1 MAYEQYST
9 EKVFKNDLVN
19 ILCNKILDRI
29 HTEFPGSE
37 AKLVAT
43 MDLAK
48 IIQGA
53 PLEEL
58 PVVTFVTN
66 DLPIYGYLVQKL
78 QQIITVQTQLSFTNR
93 IQVVTAQAHFEFWYD
108 TSFVNAVNVNGV
120 YARNINELN

>member
-1 MAYEQYST
+1 MAYEQYT
-9 EKVFKNDLVN
+9 IEKVFNNDLVN

-29 HTEFPGSE
+29 HTEFPASE
-37 AKLVAT
+37 TKLVAT

-53 PLEEL
+53 PLVEL

-66 DLPIYGYLVQKL
+66 DMPIYGYLVQKL
-78 QQIITVQTQLSFTNR
+78 QQIISVETQLSFTNR

-108 TSFVNAVNVNGV
+108 AAFVNAVNVNGV
-120 YARNINELN
+120 YARDILEL